1 MSMVTGGEGS
11 RGGSGERDTLRYVYP
26 QLTLTNYTCWKI
38 RVKAMME
45 DQEVWEAIEPAAGAA
60 VDVKKDK
67 KAKLH
72 LIQCL
77 PEDLLLQVA
86 NKATA
91 KEIWDCL
98 KTRFVGADR
107 VRDARLQTL
116 KSEFDG
122 MRMKE
127 DESVDQYAGRLSAM
141 AVRYSS
147 LGGSLNDAALVK
159 KLFDTVP
166 EHFITVI
173 AGIEQFCDLS
183 TLVFEE
189 AVGRLK
195 AFEERTRRPTGGAT
209 GDGQLLFTQAE
220 WEARQKK
227 AVGEGSGKGKSSDV
241 GTRGRGR
248 GRGTGRGHG
257 GRSGGRGNSTGK
269 EAAGGGTRDYS
280 HIQCFNCRN
289 YGHFASRCK
298 EPKKGEE
305 AHSARTE
312 TVEQALL
319 LAVSEEL
326 TPLEQ
331 VEEKR
336 PETLLLVEDNVF
348 PELYLTGKD
357 ITTGNTWY
365 LDTGAS
371 NHMSGDREKFQELDE
386 AITGKVRFGDG
397 STVQIMGKGSI
408 LFECKNGD
416 QWALKEV
423 YYIPRLCNN
432 LISLGQMTEIGYR
445 VVLDGGKL
453 EVIEKSTKR
462 LIMKVQRSA
471 NRLYHIELT
480 RASPVATSHLKKLDD
495 RSQQLVYLGVEDG
508 CKAHRLLDPR
518 RGKII
523 VSRDV
528 KFEENVPWQWD
539 DGADMWGS
547 TEFHKGEGFGFVWST
562 GEEEEA
568 AGSGQK
574 AEATKVMSPA
584 QRQQI
589 PTPASVEAMSP
600 ARSQGLGGVP
610 VAHGSPSDQ
619 LDATIDLAQPQRYRS
634 LADIYNTSVPIE
646 PEYPEELLLT
656 SAEEPSNKDA
666 IDIFKKEM
674 KSLFRMSDLG
684 LLSYYLGIEVFQGA
698 DGIGIK
704 QAAYAEKLLER
715 SGMANCNPCHVPM
728 EARLKLS
735 KSSTSPFV
743 DATKYRSI
751 VGCLRYLVHTR
762 PDLAYSVGYVSRFMQ
777 EPHEEHYAAVKHILR
792 YIAGTRSL
800 GCFYGKKKGDGRA
813 ILTGFS
819 DSDMAGDPEDRKS
832 TTGVLFF
839 FGHSPITWQSQKQKV
854 VALSS
859 CEAEYIAAT
868 TAACQGVW
876 LSRLLSD
883 LIDEEPKAVTLNIG
897 NKSAIA
903 LCKNPVFHDRS
914 KHIETRY
921 HFIRECIEDGRIAV
935 EYMATNNQL
944 ADILTK
950 ALGRVKFLELRD
962 KIGMVEIK
970 EGHKFRG

>member
-1 MSMVTGGEGS
+1 MSIVTGGEGS

-127 DESVDQYAGRLSAM
+127 DESVDQYAGKLSAM
-141 AVRYSS
+141 TVKFSS
-147 LGGSLNDAALVK
+147 LGGSLDDAALVK

-166 EHFITVI
+166 ERFITVI
-173 AGIEQFCDLS
+173 AGIEQFYDLS

-195 AFEERTRRPTGGAT
+195 AFEERTRRPTAGAT
-209 GDGQLLFTQAE
+209 GDGQLLYTQAE

-227 AVGEGSGKGKSSDV
+227 MGGESSGKGKIPEASSR
-241 GTRGRGR
+241 GRGRGR
-248 GRGTGRGHG
+248 GRGTGRGRG

-269 EAAGGGTRDYS
+269 EVTGGGSRDYS
-280 HIQCFNCRN
+280 NIQCFNCRN
-289 YGHFASRCK
+289 FGHFANQCK
-298 EPKKGEE
+298 EPRKVEE
-305 AHSARTE
+305 AHHARTD
-312 TVEQALL
+312 TMEQALL

-331 VEEKR
+331 VEEKQ

-357 ITTGNTWY
+357 ITTGSTWY
-365 LDTGAS
+365 LDNGAS

-416 QWALKEV
+416 QWALKDV
-423 YYIPRLCNN
+423 YYIPRLCSN
-432 LISLGQMTEIGYR
+432 LISLGQMTEVGYR

-453 EVIEKSTKR
+453 EVLEKSTGQ
-462 LIMKVQRSA
+462 LLMKVPRSS

-480 RASPVATSHLKKLDD
+480 RASPVAASHLKKLDD

-518 RGKII
+518 RGRII

-528 KFEENVPWQWD
+528 LFEENVKWQWD
-539 DGADMWGS
+539 DGTSLWES
-547 TEFHKGEGFGFVWST
+547 VEFHEEKGNGAVWSIG
-562 GEEEEA
+562 GEVEA
-568 AGSGQK
+568 AGFGPGTV
-574 AEATKVMSPA
+574 ANSPA
-584 QRQQI
+584 QQQQM
-589 PTPASVEAMSP
+589 PSPGSPELGSTKAVSPVQSPLVPGSVEH
-600 ARSQGLGGVP
+600 GLGGAP
-610 VAHGSPSDQ
+610 VSHESPGAQ
-619 LDATIDLAQPQRYRS
+619 LDATIDPAQPQRYRS
-634 LADIYNTSVPIE
+634 LSDIYNSTAPME
-646 PEYPEELLLT
+646 PEDLEELLLT
-656 SAEEPSNKDA
+656 SAEEPSSFAEAEQEEWWRKAMLEEMDSIIKNNTWEMVDPPAGHCPIGLKWVFKGA
-666 IDIFKKEM
+666 I
-674 KSLFRMSDLG
+674 
-684 LLSYYLGIEVFQGA
+684 
-698 DGIGIK
+698 
-704 QAAYAEKLLER
+704 
-715 SGMANCNPCHVPM
+715 HVMYPW
-728 EARLKLS
+728 R
-735 KSSTSPFV
+735 
-743 DATKYRSI
+743 I
-751 VGCLRYLVHTR
+751 V
-762 PDLAYSVGYVSRFMQ
+762 
-777 EPHEEHYAAVKHILR
+777 
-792 YIAGTRSL
+792 
-800 GCFYGKKKGDGRA
+800 
-813 ILTGFS
+813 
-819 DSDMAGDPEDRKS
+819 
-832 TTGVLFF
+832 
-839 FGHSPITWQSQKQKV
+839 
-854 VALSS
+854 SS
-859 CEAEYIAAT
+859 CP
-868 TAACQGVW
+868 
-876 LSRLLSD
+876 R
-883 LIDEEPKAVTLNIG
+883 
-897 NKSAIA
+897 
-903 LCKNPVFHDRS
+903 PV
-914 KHIETRY
+914 
-921 HFIRECIEDGRIAV
+921 
-935 EYMATNNQL
+935 
-944 ADILTK
+944 
-950 ALGRVKFLELRD
+950 LR
-962 KIGMVEIK
+962 
-970 EGHKFRG
+970 HS